1 MKIRKRNF
9 RNGAESEN
17 FWPSFTDLIST
28 IALVLFFLM
37 LLAYLQNIISGK
49 NLEFAQ
55 RQVVDTQRR
64 LEEANAEI
72 SQAEKNLR
80 LLMDRLDEVKAE
92 VEIGEIA
99 LTLSERQIEEQR
111 QIIAESNREL
121 GDLRS
126 RLSGIAL
133 LRLEV
138 LERVKANIEA
148 ELGRTNE
155 AGQEL
160 VSIADN
166 GNIVINEGLVFAYNS
181 YAIKPEGR
189 ALLTQLASAFERV
202 LDDGNTR
209 ANIDAISVQGH
220 TDSTGSPAYNRDLS
234 TKRATAVVTHMMNSN
249 TSLERKYGSYF
260 AASGY
265 SEFRPIA
272 TNQTEAGRAQNRR
285 IEIAIILKDDQVQ
298 NIIDEYL
305 EDSMDVFSSRQ
316 FNN

>member
-1 MKIRKRNF
+1 MKIRRRNF
-9 RNGAESEN
+9 RKIAEAEN

-55 RQVVDTQRR
+55 RQVIDTQRQ
-64 LEEANAEI
+64 LEVANAEI

-80 LLMDRLDEVKAE
+80 LLMDRLEEVKAE
-92 VEIGEIA
+92 VELGEIA

-121 GDLRS
+121 GELRA
-126 RLSGIAL
+126 RLTGIAL

-138 LERVKANIEA
+138 LEQVKANIEA
-148 ELGRTNE
+148 ELGRTNA
-155 AGQEL
+155 AGEEL

-166 GNIVINEGLVFAYNS
+166 GNIIINEGLVFNYNS

-189 ALLTQLASAFERV
+189 ELLSQMANAMERV
-202 LDDGNTR
+202 LDDVSTR
-209 ANIDAISVQGH
+209 ANIDAISIQGH

-234 TKRATAVVTHMMNSN
+234 TKRATAVVTFMMNEN
-249 TSLERKYGSYF
+249 ASLERKYGSYF

-285 IEIAIILKDDQVQ
+285 IEIAIILKDDQVR
-298 NIIDEYL
+298 NIIDDYL
-305 EDSMDVFSSRQ
+305 EDSLDI
-316 FNN
+316 FNAPRTN